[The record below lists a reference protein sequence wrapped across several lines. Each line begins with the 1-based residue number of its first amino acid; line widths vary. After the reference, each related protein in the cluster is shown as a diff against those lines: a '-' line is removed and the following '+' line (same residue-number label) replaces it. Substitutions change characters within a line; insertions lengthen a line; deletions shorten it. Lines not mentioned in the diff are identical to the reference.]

1 MAATIPADIIQYYG
15 YMLRTAQKLMYLYG
29 FPEINID
36 EKGQAFDT
44 ETLNILT
51 ICLGVMYGVA
61 SANNAIKSIAKAL
74 AVGVEKKLINK
85 ALTKGTVYPIV
96 KSIAKW
102 FGVKMTKEVFAG
114 FFKKAIPVVGGVIG
128 GGITFVSFKPCC
140 DKLKNSLKD
149 TLLTNPEHKDEE
161 NENII
166 IENIN
171 ENNT

>member
-1 MAATIPADIIQYYG
+1 M
-15 YMLRTAQKLMYLYG
+15 
-29 FPEINID
+29 
-36 EKGQAFDT
+36 
-44 ETLNILT
+44 
-51 ICLGVMYGVA
+51 
-61 SANNAIKSIAKAL
+61 
-74 AVGVEKKLINK
+74 
-85 ALTKGTVYPIV
+85 YPIV